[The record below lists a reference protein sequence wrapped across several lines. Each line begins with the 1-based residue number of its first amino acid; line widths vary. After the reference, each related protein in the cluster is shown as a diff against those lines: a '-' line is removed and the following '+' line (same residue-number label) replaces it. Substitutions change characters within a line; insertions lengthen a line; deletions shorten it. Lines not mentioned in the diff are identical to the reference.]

1 MEPVLTRFFTST
13 SITRL
18 LNDYEA
24 NILTL
29 SISRLQETASCN
41 MSSISGVGLRPVSV
55 TYLISLLY
63 NIIFYL
69 QIFTMPRY
77 LRSLGLSDAE
87 NGYVQTIFALLQLCG
102 GPLFGL
108 ISQTHGIR
116 FSLFITYICTALSGV
131 LLTLSY
137 DFPTVLLS
145 RIPCVFMVG
154 QQGHQ
159 TLLTALTSAG
169 QERTN
174 AFGRMGLINGLGVI
188 VTPICSIV
196 VSMMFS
202 ENASIIASAVLCVL
216 PFFVLERYLDME
228 SHQKTRCAT
237 DSEAKL
243 CLSDAIGIINRPGVL
258 NILFKKCA
266 ALIPA
271 TFLFS
276 VLQLYLIDEFQVDVK
291 TGQLIQMLTGISLMF
306 SSGFGVIWMRKRF
319 TEEALLLAGMMA
331 FTVAFSLFFFFY
343 RLWFIVIILP
353 FVCFGMS
360 LVTTAADSLL
370 TSLVSENEQ
379 ALMLAVATTIHSMI
393 RTFAPAV
400 SGLLLERFGFAI
412 FPLLGSLS
420 TALGHA
426 AILFFPVQKSP
437 VKKNV

>member
-1 MEPVLTRFFTST
+1 
-13 SITRL
+13 
-18 LNDYEA
+18 
-24 NILTL
+24 
-29 SISRLQETASCN
+29 
-41 MSSISGVGLRPVSV
+41 
-55 TYLISLLY
+55 
-63 NIIFYL
+63 
-69 QIFTMPRY
+69 MPRY

-87 NGYVQTIFALLQLCG
+87 NGEQAFRIF
-102 GPLFGL
+102 
-108 ISQTHGIR
+108 
-116 FSLFITYICTALSGV
+116 V
-131 LLTLSY
+131 LY
-137 DFPTVLLS
+137 RRERRGKNQQKEDQDFPTVLLS

-228 SHQKTRCAT
+228 SHQK
-237 DSEAKL
+237 
-243 CLSDAIGIINRPGVL
+243 
-258 NILFKKCA
+258 
-266 ALIPA
+266 
-271 TFLFS
+271 
-276 VLQLYLIDEFQVDVK
+276 LYLIDEFQVDVK
-291 TGQLIQMLTGISLMF
+291 TGQLIQMLTDSGIF
-306 SSGFGVIWMRKRF
+306 IVF
-319 TEEALLLAGMMA
+319 LLLPA
-331 FTVAFSLFFFFY
+331 L
-343 RLWFIVIILP
+343 
-353 FVCFGMS
+353 
-360 LVTTAADSLL
+360 
-370 TSLVSENEQ
+370 